1 MLAMEGHWTAIWG
14 FLAGFALLF
23 GVEEFRRLRAASG
36 DVRQGAPAWG
46 RGSIVFI
53 VAGALLLLFAVG
65 DIEESS
71 GMMLAAVAVLAGLAT
86 CYLVSWGLERV
97 MRRSPELAATAGGQ
111 AGMTVPLLLVGASVL
126 AGTGVAMA
134 FRLAWLG

>member
-1 MLAMEGHWTAIWG
+1 MEGHWTAFLG
-14 FLAGFALLF
+14 FLAGFGLLF

-36 DVRQGAPAWG
+36 NVRQGAPAWR

-65 DIEESS
+65 DIEASS
-71 GMMLAAVAVLAGLAT
+71 GMVRAAVTVLAGLAA

-97 MRRSPELAATAGGQ
+97 VRRSPHASATASEPE
-111 AGMTVPLLLVGASVL
+111 GMTLPLLLVGASVL

-134 FRLAWLG
+134 VRLVWLS